1 MGNAA
6 VRDCCRLSNNARALD
21 HLLLFAVRSGGGGGL
36 IHKLA
41 GLSLGRMLACVASD
55 VDDGVES
62 GHEEDVQV
70 QEKNGLNGWFNYM
83 Y

>member
-1 MGNAA
+1 MLPFVTAA
-6 VRDCCRLSNNARALD
+6 VSRTMLARLIISCSLQ
-21 HLLLFAVRSGGGGGL
+21 FAQVAAAV
-36 IHKLA
+36 HELA